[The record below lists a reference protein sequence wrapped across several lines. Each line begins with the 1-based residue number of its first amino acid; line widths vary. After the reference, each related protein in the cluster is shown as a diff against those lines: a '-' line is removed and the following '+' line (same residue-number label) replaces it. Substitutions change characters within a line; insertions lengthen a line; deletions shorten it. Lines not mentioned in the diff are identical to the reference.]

1 MIRRIVIAISI
12 ILCFMIPCIVHAE
25 VYKWIDEKG
34 TLHFTDDESTIPDKY
49 RQQAEKVIL
58 PEGSKFIEGGSQ
70 TNRPAED
77 TIPGSLGQDISLWF
91 NGVINT
97 VGTGQISVTGEGKD
111 MVFLMTQDTKIQTG
125 DEKSVSASE
134 LKYGRPVTIEYV
146 KKDEENVARTV
157 RVTILQEKV
166 TNPLE
171 EQVGGAGQQ
180 QNPSDV
186 QKDVWKEKKEHQ
198 QPKPP
203 NWPQVP
209 KKPSGEVPKK

>member
-1 MIRRIVIAISI
+1 MIRRIVIAII
-12 ILCFMIPCIVHAE
+12 VILCFTIPCLVHAE

-49 RQQAEKVIL
+49 RQQAEKITL
-58 PEGSKFIEGGSQ
+58 PEGSKFIEEGGQ
-70 TNRPAED
+70 TSRPTGD
-77 TIPGSLGQDISLWF
+77 TISGSVGQDISLWF
-91 NGVINT
+91 SGVINE

-111 MVFLMTQDTKIQTG
+111 MIFLITQDTKIQTG
-125 DEKSVSASE
+125 DEKNVSASE

-146 KKDEENVARTV
+146 KKYAENVARSIK
-157 RVTILQEKV
+157 VTILQE
-166 TNPLE
+166 TPSNPTE

-186 QKDVWKEKKEHQ
+186 QKDVWQEKKEHQ

-203 NWPQVP
+203 NWPALP
-209 KKPSGEVPKK
+209 KK